1 MTKFINSF
9 YNASSFENAA
19 NNKIKSFLSFI
30 KNRTP
35 SDRLTDKIM
44 NEVDISKNR
53 QPWRAEY
60 MLWKDQ
66 IIEWKEDA
74 REEGLAEGRAEGI
87 AEGRAEGR
95 AEGIAEGRAE
105 GRMEGRAEGI
115 AEEKLKNAVIAVKKL
130 NIAPEII
137 AKEFDIDL
145 EILKK
150 ELL

>member
-1 MTKFINSF
+1 
-9 YNASSFENAA
+9 
-19 NNKIKSFLSFI
+19 
-30 KNRTP
+30 
-35 SDRLTDKIM
+35 
-44 NEVDISKNR
+44 
-53 QPWRAEY
+53 

-74 REEGLAEGRAEGI
+74 REEGLAEGSAEGI
-87 AEGRAEGR
+87 AEGRAEVL

-105 GRMEGRAEGI
+105 GRMEGKAEGI
-115 AEEKLKNAVIAVKKL
+115 GEEKLKNAVIAVKKL